1 MVRAGADTV
10 PLAADNTS
18 TPEDPMEAKLKLN
31 LDQLTVE
38 SFEAGHSEPTQENAN
53 LATCMDT
60 DCGRIRCC
68 A

>member
-1 MVRAGADTV
+1 
-10 PLAADNTS
+10 
-18 TPEDPMEAKLKLN
+18 METKHKLS

-38 SFEAGHSEPTQENAN
+38 SFEAGNSEPAQDAN
-53 LATCMDT
+53 MATCLDT

>member
-1 MVRAGADTV
+1 
-10 PLAADNTS
+10 
-18 TPEDPMEAKLKLN
+18 MEAKLKLN

-38 SFEAGHSEPTQENAN
+38 SFEAGNGEPTQENAD

>member
-1 MVRAGADTV
+1 
-10 PLAADNTS
+10 
-18 TPEDPMEAKLKLN
+18 MEAKLKLN

-38 SFEAGHSEPTQENAN
+38 SFEAGNNESPQENVN
-53 LATCMDT
+53 QATCLDT

>member
-1 MVRAGADTV
+1 
-10 PLAADNTS
+10 
-18 TPEDPMEAKLKLN
+18 MEAKLKLN

-38 SFEAGHSEPTQENAN
+38 SFEAGNAELSKENAN
-53 LATCMDT
+53 LATCLDT